1 PTGSY
6 FAEYAWSCPILPC
19 GTITLPPASTICP
32 NRTCTGGGVSTIKPV
47 PPYQTAII
55 PNYVTTPGRMVPDVG
70 ADANPTTGI
79 VVYQN
84 GSPSNAF
91 GTSAS
96 APIWA
101 GFLALAAP
109 PNTTS
114 QQVLT
119 ALYSLALTPTAY
131 QANFHDIQFG
141 INGSCGPQC
150 QANPGYDLL
159 TGLGSPQGNALVPTL
174 GALLGA
180 TPFPTATGTATST
193 RTPSPV
199 PAQCSPR
206 PVVGGTV

>member
-1 PTGSY
+1 
-6 FAEYAWSCPILPC
+6 
-19 GTITLPPASTICP
+19 
-32 NRTCTGGGVSTIKPV
+32 
-47 PPYQTAII
+47 
-55 PNYVTTPGRMVPDVG
+55 
-70 ADANPTTGI
+70 
-79 VVYQN
+79 
-84 GSPSNAF
+84 
-91 GTSAS
+91 
-96 APIWA
+96 
-101 GFLALAAP
+101 AP

-206 PVVGGTV
+206 PVVGVTVVPGGSGRLQATISASSNPGATANRLVSLQFGQATGALIDVPGQPVGQTG